1 MLCASRLHSTRHGK
15 AGFFNQRPS
24 PSLAVGYE
32 LSLFRAVSQ
41 LPYVG
46 EAYTL
51 RACAGIP
58 RVPAG
63 GQGHQPGVSVTG
75 ARTFPSL
82 FVVLACGAVAVL
94 CWSSRAMV
102 CEKNRAPW
110 SVPTAR
116 SRHKFARN
124 SSCVRQK
131 NTRRVVVTGHDEG
144 RVAWLH
150 GGLQHGHHAA

>member
-1 MLCASRLHSTRHGK
+1 MLCASRFHSTLHGK

-75 ARTFPSL
+75 ARTFPSR

-110 SVPTAR
+110 SMPTAR

-124 SSCVRQK
+124 FSCVRQK
-131 NTRRVVVTGHDEG
+131 KHSSCCGH
-144 RVAWLH
+144 RA
-150 GGLQHGHHAA
+150 